1 MLMPPTRSPSAD
13 DHHCSDSSGG
23 NHACDTDA
31 SHEEH
36 TSRQSTLYKR
46 QQSTITNT
54 PMLPPKRATQPT
66 ITTARVAAINYRA
79 QADALTEDSNRRQ
92 SPLHKLQQSTIVNK
106 SKPSPRSTPAD
117 NQHCT
122 RSSNH
127 RKKHRCP
134 LQREH
139 QSQQSPLPEWQQ
151 YRKRADAPNE
161 EPISRR
167 SPLL

>member
-1 MLMPPTRSPSAD
+1 M
-13 DHHCSDSSGG
+13 
-23 NHACDTDA
+23 
-31 SHEEH
+31 
-36 TSRQSTLYKR
+36 
-46 QQSTITNT
+46 
-54 PMLPPKRATQPT
+54 
-66 ITTARVAAINYRA
+66 AAINHRE

-151 YRKRADAPNE
+151 YPPSQTCRCPQRGAHQPTITTALTAAVATIARKTDASQPMITTVQAATTIANTQMPRTRRTPADDHYWTSGSNINHRERADALTKLSN
-161 EPISRR
+161 S
-167 SPLL
+167 